1 MSYNI
6 YQLAVLLHNTYE
18 KSSKKYNWNTQ
29 DKCKVDFDEL
39 PEANNKVMLE
49 VAEFVWNEINNERKQ
64 GALEE
69 LKDLKNKINEDEI
82 NNIVWKEGAQYFET
96 ILDLI
101 EERIKDLEEKE

>member
-1 MSYNI
+1 MSN
-6 YQLAVLLHNTYE
+6 E
-18 KSSKKYNWNTQ
+18 
-29 DKCKVDFDEL
+29 DFVGCHDGTGDDDVCL
-39 PEANNKVMLE
+39 GIRVG
-49 VAEFVWNEINNERKQ
+49 RKQ

-101 EERIKDLEEKE
+101 EERIKDLEGKE